1 MNPMIWHGRLFI
13 YNFIFML
20 FTVFNI
26 KNSNKYAPIRQ
37 SAPISEIDFTVHWKV
52 AMKFSTNNILTCLA
66 KPEVLLKNNLTL
78 CLWHQNSFA
87 VGLQTSLLQ
96 MREWKLV
103 SGYKSGSVA
112 KWVFCEHAMI
122 RGQAP
127 WLWLPRGLLQQNI
140 ESLQY
145 LANRRPDLESCKSV
159 WVLLRLEILQCQHS
173 SQEQAGR
180 ITGTIQWHYTIYT
193 WHCIIDTQDTSD
205 ALPWIQLFIPISNEF
220 ILPVFD
226 PLQSW
231 RSEPVMPC
239 LSLQPMKSTD
249 DFGTW
254 LTRPALDVFF
264 RIR

>member
-20 FTVFNI
+20 SAVFNI

-37 SAPISEIDFTVHWKV
+37 AAPISEIDFTVHWKI

-127 WLWLPRGLLQQNI
+127 WLWLPRGFLQQNI

-145 LANRRPDLESCKSV
+145 LANRRPDLERAARV
-159 WVLLRLEILQCQHS
+159 FGYS
-173 SQEQAGR
+173 SG
-180 ITGTIQWHYTIYT
+180 
-193 WHCIIDTQDTSD
+193 
-205 ALPWIQLFIPISNEF
+205 
-220 ILPVFD
+220 
-226 PLQSW
+226 
-231 RSEPVMPC
+231 
-239 LSLQPMKSTD
+239 
-249 DFGTW
+249 
-254 LTRPALDVFF
+254 
-264 RIR
+264 